1 MTKQPHTTA
10 DGPGR
15 VVYDRPPDDF
25 SCQVL
30 CEPDADGSIHGG
42 VVGPHGPP
50 PRWGRPLDAE
60 RWRDVRVGQRVR
72 FAGGTVRTVAEFVG

>member
-1 MTKQPHTTA
+1 MSRPRTNS

-15 VVYDRPPDDF
+15 VLYDRPPDDL

-42 VVGPHGPP
+42 VIAPDGPP
-50 PRWGRPLDAE
+50 PKWGRPLEAE
-60 RWRDVRVGQRVR
+60 RWRDVRVGQLAPFADGMVR
-72 FAGGTVRTVAEFVG
+72 AVAECVG